1 MGSKENH
8 QETLYESAPKRLKLD
23 DHQLDDYEKQVKPNE
38 GFEKTRQD
46 EQAMKTDAENNAND
60 VIENDNELSVTGSGE
75 RSMGDKEME
84 ARECAISI
92 NADMVNEGVLEGSPD
107 GNGQSCSRDEVPK
120 QYDAEYET
128 TNEQPVENLDTARN
142 GVLSDET
149 DCDCEI
155 HHISPAFLLLCAMQR
170 THSFEELF
178 AQCLQ
183 IRADPSL
190 ISEECEKH

>member
-1 MGSKENH
+1 
-8 QETLYESAPKRLKLD
+8 
-23 DHQLDDYEKQVKPNE
+23 
-38 GFEKTRQD
+38 
-46 EQAMKTDAENNAND
+46 MKTDAENNAND